1 MQKSLFIGLLAVL
14 VLVVGTSASAANE
27 STSKAPK
34 TRTLTRFCVRYEFNH
49 VKWTHGDLNA
59 YRGNRRVCIV
69 GKPGKNGK
77 AGKAGAS
84 GAQGFAGV
92 VGAQGLPG
100 ARGLAGFDGKNG
112 IDGLPGL
119 NGINGVDGADGALG
133 PMGPAGQPGATGAAG
148 PQGED
153 GATGATG
160 AAGPQGEAGP
170 KGETGAV
177 GPQGEAGATGATG
190 AAGPQGGAGPKGETG
205 ATGPAG
211 PAGPAGL
218 NGSNI
223 IAVDVSDASGQKT
236 KVALCPLTDDPN
248 DDPSNRLFAISGGFS
263 AQGSVTESFRN
274 TDGHGWTVTQ
284 SSGNT
289 DSLHVYAYCA

>member
-1 MQKSLFIGLLAVL
+1 LQKSLFIGLLAVL

-27 STSKAPK
+27 STNKAPK

-84 GAQGFAGV
+84 GAQGFSGV

-119 NGINGVDGADGALG
+119 NGINGI
-133 PMGPAGQPGATGAAG
+133 
-148 PQGED
+148 D
-153 GATGATG
+153 GATGPQ
-160 AAGPQGEAGP
+160 GPQGVKGDTGAIGAQGAQGPQGAVGPAGAKGDTGAIGPSGPAGP
-170 KGETGAV
+170 KGDV
-177 GPQGEAGATGATG
+177 GP
-190 AAGPQGGAGPKGETG
+190 AGPAGD
-205 ATGPAG
+205 TGPAG
-211 PAGPAGL
+211 PAGPAGPQGPKGDAGFSGL
-218 NGSNI
+218 ITVAGGE
-223 IAVDVSDASGQKT
+223 ASGDKQFT
-236 KVALCPLTDDPN
+236 VNCPPN
-248 DDPSNRLFAISGGFS
+248 AEAISGGFNI
-263 AQGSVTESFRN
+263 QGSVTADFRSDSAGN
-274 TDGHGWTVTQ
+274 PMGTTSWTVKQ
-284 SSGNT
+284 SSGNDLSGT
-289 DSLHVYAYCA
+289 VYVYCMAPATP